1 MASHVNLYT
10 LLGNASNQYI
20 TGSGI
25 NVHDRDRVEHVD
37 LINLVFRVLELRGVL
52 IPQDPQG
59 YDRCPMIIRDP
70 NYNLV
75 ADHPDVYYIHGHYTG
90 SHLPDPSPRGYFRDM
105 LKYACSNE
113 QHSLLKSLL
122 ATLPGRFE
130 GGRRPSLQDN
140 NEIKCSAEAVNLE
153 AVRVL
158 LTADRDWK
166 LGTDPTG
173 WPLAYLEYTKRDLE
187 ETLENCFA
195 DDEDLSDYTDMH
207 TIQGLL
213 IQDRRNI

>member
-1 MASHVNLYT
+1 
-10 LLGNASNQYI
+10 
-20 TGSGI
+20 
-25 NVHDRDRVEHVD
+25 
-37 LINLVFRVLELRGVL
+37 LELREIL
-52 IPQDPQG
+52 IPQDPVG
-59 YDRCPMIIRDP
+59 YDRSPNIVRDP
-70 NYNLV
+70 TDSGELV
-75 ADHPDVYYIHGHYTG
+75 DHPDAHYIQDPGRYTG
-90 SHLPDPSPRGYFRDM
+90 YYMTNHSPRGYFRDM
-105 LKYACSNE
+105 LQYTCSRE
-113 QHSLLKSLL
+113 QPGLLKRLL
-122 ATLPGRFE
+122 ATPPSRFE
-130 GGRRPSLQDN
+130 GGRRPSLQDS

-158 LTADRDWK
+158 LAADRDWK